1 LNYHAFDYNLIPV
14 KGVEVLRV
22 ILDSS
27 SLITCCQAIT
37 IEGPVIELVL
47 AICEV
52 SIPLAVQEEVAK
64 ANSKY
69 AYE

>member
-1 LNYHAFDYNLIPV
+1 M
-14 KGVEVLRV
+14 EVLRV